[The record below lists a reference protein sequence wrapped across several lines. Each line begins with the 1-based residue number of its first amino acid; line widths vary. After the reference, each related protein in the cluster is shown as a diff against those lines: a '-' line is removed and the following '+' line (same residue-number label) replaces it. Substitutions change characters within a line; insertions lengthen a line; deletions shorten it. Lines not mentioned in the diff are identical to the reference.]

1 MTRTSTSHRSFALAA
16 LLAATVAVAGTACT
30 DVSVPEQARAEISG
44 PDGTQVRVITS
55 TDFIQGEQT
64 SPDPTVPD
72 TGGITVRM
80 FSADTVQRTLPTT
93 VNRSL
98 TETRRIHVQVTLQD
112 SAAAASSSAVESELQ
127 LLVDGDEKAR
137 ASGDLL
143 EQALRVSF
151 TSFVSG

>member
-72 TGGITVRM
+72 TGGIAVRM

-112 SAAAASSSAVESELQ
+112 SAASSPVEAELQ
-127 LLVDGDEKAR
+127 LLVDGEEKAR
-137 ASGDLL
+137 ASGDLF
-143 EQALRVSF
+143 ERALRVSF

>member
-55 TDFIQGEQT
+55 TDFIQGEQS

-72 TGGITVRM
+72 TGGIVVRM

-112 SAAAASSSAVESELQ
+112 SAASSPVEAELQ
-127 LLVDGDEKAR
+127 LLVDGEEKAR
-137 ASGDLL
+137 ASGDLF
-143 EQALRVSF
+143 ERALRVSF

>member
-1 MTRTSTSHRSFALAA
+1 MTRTNTSHRSFALAA

-55 TDFIQGEQT
+55 TDFIQGEQS

-72 TGGITVRM
+72 TGGIVVRM
-80 FSADTVQRTLPTT
+80 FSADTLQRTLPTT

-98 TETRRIHVQVTLQD
+98 TETRRIHVRVTLQD
-112 SAAAASSSAVESELQ
+112 SAASESSSAVEADLQ
-127 LLVDGDEKAR
+127 LLVDGDEKGR

-143 EQALRVSF
+143 ERALRVSF